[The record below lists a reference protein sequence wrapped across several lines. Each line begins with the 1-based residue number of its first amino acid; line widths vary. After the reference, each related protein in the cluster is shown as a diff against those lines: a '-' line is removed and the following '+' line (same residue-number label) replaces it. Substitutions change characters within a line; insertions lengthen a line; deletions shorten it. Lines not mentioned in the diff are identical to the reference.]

1 MPSRFARLSADSSRR
16 MLLPPIGDASEAVEA
31 ADVMLRDER
40 LAALREWFRPSGRL
54 SEVVAHVQQRVDA
67 LEGHD
72 HEHVDRILGRWATL
86 DDCHVGD
93 RLEGARSDARAWDF
107 RVGRERDAIPRDDGL
122 LPAEVRELALQLAGD
137 WGMAS
142 ATTPRGR
149 YDAVIPIGGLV
160 RANIGRP
167 LSVARWAREGLEPVQ
182 VIGLASARTTS
193 PREREQAHAH
203 GVPAET
209 EQASL
214 RFGLEQ
220 AFALDPERWVER
232 LPQLLYTSEENDHPF
247 PVSLVVAPEEAGR
260 RANTAEGLRSML
272 QLPGLA
278 VGESVLQVTTSIY
291 WIANQISARTT
302 LDPSVRVETAGY
314 DMQIPGWDPLLFTA
328 QHYLQEVKAALDALP
343 ILLHWAD
350 ASRRVT

>member
-1 MPSRFARLSADSSRR
+1 
-16 MLLPPIGDASEAVEA
+16 MLLPAIGDVHEAVEA
-31 ADVMLRDER
+31 SDVMLRDER
-40 LAALREWFRPSGRL
+40 LTALLEWFRPSGRL
-54 SEVVAHVQQRVDA
+54 VDVVAHVRQRTDSLERDDSEHVSRILEQWAA
-67 LEGHD
+67 LED
-72 HEHVDRILGRWATL
+72 VD
-86 DDCHVGD
+86 VEQP
-93 RLEGARSDARAWDF
+93 LEAARAAARAWDF
-107 RVGRERDAIPRDDGL
+107 RIGRERDAIPRDDDL
-122 LPAEVRELALQLAGD
+122 LPAEVRDLTLELARD

-142 ATTPRGR
+142 AAIPRGR

-167 LSVARWAREGLEPVQ
+167 LSVARWASDGLDPVQ

-193 PREREQAHAH
+193 PREREQAQAH

-220 AFALDPERWVER
+220 AFDLDPESWVER
-232 LPQLLYTSEENDHPF
+232 VPGVLYTSDASDCPF

-260 RANTAEGLRSML
+260 RANTAEGLRRVLRS
-272 QLPGLA
+272 PGLE
-278 VGESVLQVTTSIY
+278 VGNTVLQVTTSIY

-314 DMQIPGWDPLLFTA
+314 DMQIPGWDPLGFTA

-343 ILLHWAD
+343 VLLQWAD
-350 ASRRVT
+350 TTRGTR